1 MTRTRVHPEPPDEG
15 SSPEPRWTPV
25 VERTQSDNRLLGI
38 FKSSF
43 LGAMGTH
50 RRSEQQIRT
59 HNGSTSSSS
68 PSSIL
73 EPVWELCPTTRAL
86 PRPAP
91 PTQPRLAF
99 AVKVAGTNTQN
110 VTCGCQAGVPLQPQL
125 AQIFPGPSAH
135 CSNPCPVIISFPV
148 VPCHH
153 RASRAGM
160 LGEMEDKENKLK
172 KESQAGVKDRD
183 KKTADAAAHLLQRGS
198 ERTSHS
204 YHHKADR
211 RSCPLKNTLAKDLPL
226 SHGGQ
231 SDSLILNCSSIQGKC
246 ACPHQFMSV
255 ADIHF
260 RDPSHEPHPTL
271 ICASTLKPVARRN
284 GTQSPPVRAAM
295 DNNVE
300 SEGEESDSEDS
311 SSDDEE
317 DTAKLPPSDTNSHA
331 VPKPSHITGNMD
343 DQRLTYLQNM
353 VLTTERKLEL
363 TRTGRAG

>member
-198 ERTSHS
+198 ERTSHRCS
-204 YHHKADR
+204 SAQK
-211 RSCPLKNTLAKDLPL
+211 PKKNSKMSKGKDVAAQPL
-226 SHGGQ
+226 SSGWKRT
-231 SDSLILNCSSIQGKC
+231 SKAPL
-246 ACPHQFMSV
+246 PHNHV
-255 ADIHF
+255 
-260 RDPSHEPHPTL
+260 
-271 ICASTLKPVARRN
+271 
-284 GTQSPPVRAAM
+284 TQS
-295 DNNVE
+295 
-300 SEGEESDSEDS
+300 SEQVTCHTWNTVPSCQLSPQSRQE
-311 SSDDEE
+311 
-317 DTAKLPPSDTNSHA
+317 KLPPQKHSGKGLA
-331 VPKPSHITGNMD
+331 IVPWRP
-343 DQRLTYLQNM
+343 
-353 VLTTERKLEL
+353 V
-363 TRTGRAG
+363 